1 MKDHNYCVIMA
12 GGIGSRFW
20 PLSRKEMP
28 KQFIDFFGT
37 GSTLLQQTYDR
48 YSRLVGADRVFVVTN
63 TDYTALV
70 SEQLPTLP
78 VEHILSEPTR
88 RNTAPC
94 LAWATYH
101 IHAIDPE
108 ATIVFTP
115 SDHLIMKEEEFTQA
129 IKAGMEFI
137 NRSPCLLC
145 VGIRPNRPETRYG
158 YIQIGDEGEDT
169 FHSVKT
175 FTEKPER
182 ELAEIF
188 VESGEFYWNAGIF
201 LGKSDTIINAFR
213 THVPELAFHFEAN
226 GEETSPYST
235 PAQERHFIEEHFPSC
250 PNVSIEYG
258 LLEKADNVYVMTCD
272 FGWSDLG
279 TWSTFH
285 NLLPKDG
292 EENATVSTHG
302 MYYDCHGCLTAT
314 SQPKKLIVAQG
325 LEDYLIIDTDQ
336 VLLICPKD
344 DPAMLRKIINDA
356 QVKMGDEYV

>member
-1 MKDHNYCVIMA
+1 MENHNYCVIMA

-63 TDYTALV
+63 TDYATLV
-70 SEQLPTLP
+70 TEQLPNLP
-78 VEHILSEPTR
+78 IEHILSEPTR

-108 ATIVFTP
+108 ASIVFTP
-115 SDHLIMKEEEFTQA
+115 SDHLIMKEEEFARA
-129 IKAGMEFI
+129 IQAGMKFI
-137 NRSPCLLC
+137 DHSPRLLC

-158 YIQIGDEGEDT
+158 YIQIGDEGEDA

-201 LGKSDTIINAFR
+201 LGKSDTIINAFHN
-213 THVPELAFHFEAN
+213 HVPELASHFEATDN
-226 GEETSPYST
+226 PYST
-235 PAQERHFIEEHFPSC
+235 IEKERRFIEEHYPSC

-258 LLEKADNVYVMTCD
+258 LLEKTDNVYVMTCD

-279 TWSTFH
+279 TWSTYH
-285 NLLPKDG
+285 DLLPKDSK
-292 EENATVSTHG
+292 ENTVVNTHS
-302 MYYDCHGCLTAT
+302 MHYDCHGCLITT
-314 SQPKKLIVAQG
+314 NQPTKLVVAQG
-325 LEDYLIIDTDQ
+325 LENYLIVDTDQ
-336 VLLICPKD
+336 ILLICPKD
-344 DPAMLRKIINDA
+344 DPAMLRKMINDA
-356 QVKMGDEYV
+356 RVKMGDEYM